1 MADEL
6 IDRLQAL
13 GHTQAATYRALVEH
27 LRAALGTDGQH
38 DKHDKEVVHASHS

>member
-13 GHTQAATYRALVEH
+13 GHTQATTYRVLDEH
-27 LRAALGTDGQH
+27 PRAALGAHRQQNKG
-38 DKHDKEVVHASHS
+38 VVHASDS